1 MYNKILLQIPSII
14 IPTFVV
20 KRISIKR
27 TVQLQSDQHQCP
39 VSQGLSYTAAL
50 LAMNHYHH

>member
-1 MYNKILLQIPSII
+1 MCNKILLQILSII

-27 TVQLQSDQHQCP
+27 TVQLQSDQHQRP

-50 LAMNHYHH
+50 SVMNHYHH